1 MSAYET
7 HAEWIARISKDCPAM
22 AYLRNVM
29 RAIRKDAETQSE
41 LILADTEKFPMTEEG
56 IKEAAKMVLEIDGP
70 VTIRMHRCTLL
81 AMYDGPYDRH
91 NREEIIMD
99 HNERAGVIIA
109 SLDNDGRMT
118 KDVAVIA
125 AATLSKSALLEAAQN
140 AIELGDDA

>member
-29 RAIRKDAETQSE
+29 RAIRNDAETKS
-41 LILADTEKFPMTEEG
+41 DTFLTDGKVYPMTEAG
-56 IKEAAKMVLEIDGP
+56 ITEAAKMVLEIDGP

-81 AMYDGPYDRH
+81 AMYDGPYNRH
-91 NREEIIMD
+91 NREEIIVD

-109 SLDNDGRMT
+109 ALDNDGRNLA
-118 KDVAVIA
+118 DGGIHRI
-125 AATLSKSALLEAAQN
+125 L
-140 AIELGDDA
+140 